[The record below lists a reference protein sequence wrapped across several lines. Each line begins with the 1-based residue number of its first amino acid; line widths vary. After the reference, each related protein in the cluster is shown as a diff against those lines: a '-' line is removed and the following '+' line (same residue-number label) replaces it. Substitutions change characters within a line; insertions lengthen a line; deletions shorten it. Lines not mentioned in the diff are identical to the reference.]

1 MRELGSFA
9 VFALVS
15 LLFIPSI
22 LEQNDSLREA
32 AFGLFAACSLL
43 TGGFKLPPVA
53 LL

>member
-9 VFALVS
+9 VLALVNLS
-15 LLFIPSI
+15 FIPSI
-22 LEQNDSLREA
+22 REQKESLREA
-32 AFGLFAACSLL
+32 DFSLLAACSLE